1 MEKRLSATCRTASF
15 ALAGYCEARANGG
28 AYLRHRERHTARRPG
43 PRENRHRKAYRT
55 EEFSTIRETVHGTRA
70 NERRQGIP
78 DGGIRTETQYG
89 LRPGIRGLGR
99 TDSGRHTGRRN
110 SARYVRRCTGRGR
123 TNGGKAYRTEVF
135 GPKRNTACGP
145 ASGASGEPTA
155 EGIPDGGI
163 RAETQY
169 GVRPDARGLGR
180 TDTGRHTGRRH
191 SARYVK
197 RCTGRGRT
205 NGGKA
210 YRTEE
215 FSTIRETV
223 HGTQT
228 NERRQGIPDG
238 GIRAET
244 QYGVQPDA
252 RGLGRTDSGR
262 HTGRRNSGRN
272 AIRRAARH
280 PGPRET

>member
-110 SARYVRRCTGRGR
+110 SGRNAIRRAARRPGPRENRHR
-123 TNGGKAYRTEVF
+123 KAYRPE
-135 GPKRNTACGP
+135 A
-145 ASGASGEPTA
+145 
-155 EGIPDGGI
+155 
-163 RAETQY
+163 
-169 GVRPDARGLGR
+169 
-180 TDTGRHTGRRH
+180 
-191 SARYVK
+191 
-197 RCTGRGRT
+197 
-205 NGGKA
+205 
-210 YRTEE
+210 

-223 HGTQT
+223 HGTRA
-228 NERRQGIPDG
+228 NERRQGIPNG
-238 GIRAET
+238 GIQHDT
-244 QYGVQPDA
+244 
-252 RGLGRTDSGR
+252 
-262 HTGRRNSGRN
+262 
-272 AIRRAARH
+272 
-280 PGPRET
+280 

>member
-78 DGGIRTETQYG
+78 
-89 LRPGIRGLGR
+89 
-99 TDSGRHTGRRN
+99 
-110 SARYVRRCTGRGR
+110 
-123 TNGGKAYRTEVF
+123 TEVF